1 MKQLYQEISDALYN
15 TYYGINRIEEE
26 ELKKSRFKDLTVKE
40 MHAID
45 AITMY
50 EHLTTSQVAKKM
62 RVSRA
67 TATAT
72 IDRLVRKGY
81 AIRIRDEK
89 DRRIVRLGLTKKGR
103 LLCRSYHA
111 YHNMMV
117 RSFLQN
123 MSDDDLQSIYHAFKN
138 LEKFVNSH

>member
-1 MKQLYQEISDALYN
+1 MKRLYQEISDALYN

-50 EHLTTSQVAKKM
+50 EHLTTSEVAEKM
-62 RVSRA
+62 HVTRA

-72 IDRLVRKGY
+72 IDRLVRKKY
-81 AIRIRDEK
+81 AIRIRDDH

-117 RSFLQN
+117 KSFLQN
-123 MSDDDLQSIYHAFKN
+123 MDDNDLQAIYHAFKN
-138 LEKFVNSH
+138 LEQFVNSH